1 MKNKRNIRVVIPAAG
16 KGVRSGLSYPKCL
29 YRINKEPIL
38 ISILKKMQIY
48 DERPIIIIN
57 PKEQIVFKDIMREYG
72 FSPEFAFQEIATGMG
87 AAVLCADKFLSEED
101 SILLVWSDIP
111 FLNGHTISS
120 LVNCHF
126 CAANDLSFVSS
137 VGNNCYTIV
146 NRERGKVVSLLET
159 KVLKIP
165 PLPYGERDIGLFI
178 FSKKPVFDIL
188 RREKDGAFEN
198 NKNEHGFLDIIEKLV
213 MQNYRVEA
221 YPIAFPDDTL
231 SFNSPEDLKRFTN
244 VPSGSC
250 H

>member
-1 MKNKRNIRVVIPAAG
+1 MKNKKNIRVVIPAAG

-38 ISILKKMQIY
+38 ISILKKMREY
-48 DERPIIIIN
+48 DESPIIIIN
-57 PKEQIVFKDIMREYG
+57 PRDQIVFKDVMREYG

-87 AAVLCADKFLSEED
+87 AAVLCADKFLSD
-101 SILLVWSDIP
+101 DDNVLLVWSDIP
-111 FLNGHTISS
+111 FLNDHTISS

-146 NRERGKVVSLLET
+146 NREIGKVVSLSET
-159 KVLKIP
+159 KLLKIP

-188 RREKDGAFEN
+188 RKEKDGDFEN
-198 NKNEHGFLDIIEKLV
+198 NKNEHGFLEIIEKLV
-213 MQNYRVEA
+213 LLNNRVEA
-221 YPIAFPDDTL
+221 YPIAFPEDTL
-231 SFNSPEDLKRFTN
+231 SFNSPEDLKKLEN
-244 VPSGSC
+244 ISDGNGL
-250 H
+250 